1 MATLLS
7 HEYMFT
13 MVPFSVL
20 ISWIFFIMEKVSD
33 TVEDPFEGGIT
44 DVPISAICRNIEIEL
59 GQMVGADDVPEP
71 LEPVDGVLY

>member
-1 MATLLS
+1 MALKP
-7 HEYMFT
+7 
-13 MVPFSVL
+13 VP
-20 ISWIFFIMEKVSD
+20 ERKPAPGQQVSD

-59 GQMVGADDVPEP
+59 SQMVGADDLPER